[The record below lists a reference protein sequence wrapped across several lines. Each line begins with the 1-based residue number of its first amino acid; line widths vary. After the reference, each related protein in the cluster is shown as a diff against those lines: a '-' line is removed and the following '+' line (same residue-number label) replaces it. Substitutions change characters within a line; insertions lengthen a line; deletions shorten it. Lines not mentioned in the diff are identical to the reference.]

1 MLTQLA
7 ASSLFFLTQFDN
19 MKQMKSKTKR
29 KKACLK
35 IWFTPRG
42 VFHQV
47 QENDSHVS
55 ALRWLEKVVACVEGA
70 DSGEVASKP
79 ADSFG
84 CVALKARNGK
94 SAMLDFEVA
103 KHAASKQAREVAR
116 LFASLNDAFCSA
128 SDESKQP
135 TPTNLR

>member
-1 MLTQLA
+1 
-7 ASSLFFLTQFDN
+7 
-19 MKQMKSKTKR
+19 MKAKMKR

-35 IWFTPRG
+35 VWFTPRG

-84 CVALKARNGK
+84 CVALKAWTGK
-94 SAMLDFEVA
+94 RAMLDFNIA
-103 KHAASKQAREVAR
+103 KHASSKQAGAVAR
-116 LFASLNDAFCSA
+116 LHASLADAFCSA
-128 SDESKQP
+128 PDDSKP
-135 TPTNLR
+135 STPTNLR